1 MMQRSKL
8 GSLFGNSEND
18 EGLDILRYT
27 APKEVT
33 KDVEPPPSTPTPTP
47 TVTTPVPPRV
57 EEQQNNNDPKMIAS
71 AIVRLYKFDAA
82 RGSYD
87 AIERGSPVGCVLL
100 LQQGV
105 YQLLVYNGL
114 KATLA
119 AAAITSSFTY
129 SYHESYLSF
138 STVSSTASA
147 GVDNWSLLF
156 DGVDALRL
164 FLRTVIAVMAQLH
177 LHQHIS
183 SASSSGEGVVDS
195 VFVVKHPLPP
205 IVTQG
210 GDVGGGDME
219 SVVSSAQGSAST
231 ALTAGMAAGVFYST
245 WALPALSSSSSL
257 TISSLT
263 AESVVDELQP
273 PADVLKVKL
282 QVITR
287 HNTTL
292 GRRRPSLTN
301 HTLTPDPL
309 SSITTAAGCGGSLH
323 LCLFA
328 CTTETHG
335 PGQSLVVH

>member
-1 MMQRSKL
+1 
-8 GSLFGNSEND
+8 
-18 EGLDILRYT
+18 
-27 APKEVT
+27 
-33 KDVEPPPSTPTPTP
+33 
-47 TVTTPVPPRV
+47 
-57 EEQQNNNDPKMIAS
+57 MITS
-71 AIVRLYKFDAA
+71 ATVRLYKFDAQ

-138 STVSSTASA
+138 STVSSTVTT

-156 DGVDALRL
+156 DGVEALRL
-164 FLRTVIAVMAQLH
+164 FLRMVVAVMSQLH
-177 LHQHIS
+177 FHEHISS
-183 SASSSGEGVVDS
+183 SASSSSNDS

-205 IVTQG
+205 MVYQGSDGSG
-210 GDVGGGDME
+210 GDLE

-231 ALTAGMAAGVFYST
+231 ALSAGMAAGVYYST

-257 TISSLT
+257 TSSSLT
-263 AESVVDELQP
+263 SESVVDDLHP

-282 QVITR
+282 QQV
-287 HNTTL
+287 TTTNQPP
-292 GRRRPSLTN
+292 PS
-301 HTLTPDPL
+301 D
-309 SSITTAAGCGGSLH
+309 
-323 LCLFA
+323 
-328 CTTETHG
+328 E
-335 PGQSLVVH
+335 